1 MKANDFMLLDTE
13 VWVRLIALEKK
24 WGTQRDE
31 VLNRALH
38 ECRGVRSEL
47 NALLRTWMYP
57 KAANRQRRAEGL
69 PDEAGWMIRGKID
82 A

>member
-1 MKANDFMLLDTE
+1 MKANDFMLIDTE

-24 WGTQRDE
+24 WDTPRDE

-38 ECRGVRSEL
+38 GCRGVRSEL
-47 NALLRTWMYP
+47 NATLKAWMYP
-57 KAANRQRRAEGL
+57 NPGDLQREAQRLFGEG
-69 PDEAGWMIRGKID
+69 GWIIRRKTD